1 MLAKVQLS
9 CKVSRGLLMS
19 THTLILALLESNYG
33 VSIGRNLRG
42 AEGNQP
48 VENIPCNIPL

>member
-1 MLAKVQLS
+1 
-9 CKVSRGLLMS
+9 MS

-48 VENIPCNIPL
+48 VENIPCNMPL